1 MRGLAD
7 QKQSTSGRERLP
19 SGGSEFLGMLAGL
32 LRRPRRGERKLPL
45 IWLVRAEGAPDLVSL
60 LRRILGRGQRRRIP
74 HAVLDA
80 PAADRAARHEE
91 TRAARHDE
99 PRPARQ
105 DDGTRPARDDDET
118 GAADSSPLDDNP
130 PPGDRPAA
138 GTDLAVALR
147 TVYRQ
152 LSLEAFGGERLRFRH
167 YPLADWLL
175 HQAPGEELDAGD
187 RRRTLVRR
195 LRDRRGRHLADETTG
210 GGPEDAVATVYQFAF
225 WLVRRAIPSIV
236 FRVAI
241 SGRVPLLGQHYRW
254 FMRQQYLA
262 PRQSVTFL
270 GFAERLTAG
279 WRDGEQPDQVHK
291 LLVHAFLEDLR
302 QAYRRRFWRPG
313 SWRRT
318 AYPILLVDGVT
329 PGDAGHALVRLVN
342 DVRNETGRNDP
353 LLVLVAATAPPPEL
367 PEPYPLVDAEEA
379 YDEWADVLP
388 ETRRLRRAGAWLIV
402 LALGDP
408 SNGSEPRGGTHN
420 FTPPRPPWWSRR
432 FLPAAVCL
440 LLLAGAATWVDSRW
454 SVDCHPA
461 APLGAAVSVE
471 VVGGECVGYSDSA
484 RHVFNRDPGQE
495 RLRAVQQ
502 RIFAQNA
509 AAEQVWERSD
519 RRRPFLTLVYLG
531 TLTGNRTRTDE
542 ESYVSERE
550 ELEGM
555 ATAQYALLQESAGAD
570 GAALLRVVVANGG
583 HQMRHAGRA
592 VAMLAE
598 LARDDPTVLGVVGL
612 VDSRTSTAL
621 ALRELNRIGLPAIA
635 PTLSADDMDAN
646 SDLYLQISAP
656 NRDQVAMI
664 DEYARQVLRVD
675 EARVYYTTGENS
687 SLTEDLYVST
697 MLTGLRQR
705 FGDRLGRVEEW
716 RTGQRLTEECG
727 YPGLL
732 LFTGRWSEFDG
743 FLRALKECGADPP
756 RHLVANDSANRYM
769 ANPGLRASAPGN
781 LPVTYVS
788 KAGLAS
794 CASLRAARERRDD
807 VRGSFLTWIQADDL
821 LEPPRC
827 RDGDDTPVGER
838 VSLAYDAATMMIRAV
853 EGLAARLRH
862 ADPRQ
867 RWNPRAVNP
876 LGVHTEVLRQNAAQ
890 GFPGVAGPIQFA
902 TDSGEPVAKRISLL
916 RVTRVPDVATAPVE
930 VFHCGV
936 GATSP
941 DQRCRP
947 V

>member
-1 MRGLAD
+1 MRGLTE
-7 QKQSTSGRERLP
+7 QKQSASGRERLP
-19 SGGSEFLGMLAGL
+19 SGGSEFLGLLADL

-45 IWLVRAEGAPDLVSL
+45 IWLVRADGAPDLISL

-74 HAVLDA
+74 HAVLEA
-80 PAADRAARHEE
+80 SARS
-91 TRAARHDE
+91 
-99 PRPARQ
+99 ARQ
-105 DDGTRPARDDDET
+105 PDPVPLRSSPTARQPAHTTRDGGPTPS
-118 GAADSSPLDDNP
+118 ADSP
-130 PPGDRPAA
+130 PTAGGPTA
-138 GTDLAVALR
+138 GTDLAIALR
-147 TVYRQ
+147 QVYRQ

-175 HQAPGEELDAGD
+175 HQTPTDESDTGEH
-187 RRRTLVRR
+187 RRDLVRR
-195 LRDRRGRHLADETTG
+195 LRDRRGRRPADETTD
-210 GGPEDAVATVYQFAF
+210 GGPAGGDDAGATVYQFVF

-241 SGRVPLLGQHYRW
+241 SGRVPLLGSHYRW

-262 PRQSVTFL
+262 PRQSVSFL

-279 WRDGEQPDQVHK
+279 WRDAEQPDQVHK

-318 AYPILLVDGVT
+318 AYPILLVDGVR
-329 PGDAGHALVRLVN
+329 PGDPGHTLVRLVN

-353 LLVLVAATAPPPEL
+353 LLVLVTATAAPPEL
-367 PEPYPLVDAEEA
+367 PEAYPLVDAEEA

-408 SNGSEPRGGTHN
+408 SDGSEPRGGTHH
-420 FTPPRPPWWSRR
+420 FSPPPPPWWSRR
-432 FLPAAVCL
+432 FLPAAISL
-440 LLLAGAATWVDSRW
+440 LLLAGAVTWVDSRW

-461 APLGAAVSVE
+461 AVPGVAVSVE
-471 VVGGECVGYSDSA
+471 MVDGECVGYSDSA
-484 RHVFNRDPGQE
+484 RHVFNRDPGQD
-495 RLRAVQQ
+495 RLRAIQR
-502 RIFAQNA
+502 RIFAQNT

-531 TLTGNRTRTDE
+531 TLTGNRTRADE

-592 VAMLAE
+592 VAMLAD

-635 PTLSADDMDAN
+635 PTLSADGMDAN

-675 EARVYYTTGENS
+675 EARVYYTTGEYS
-687 SLTEDLYVST
+687 SLTEDLYVGT

-705 FGDRLGRVEEW
+705 FGDRLARAEEW
-716 RTGQRLTEECG
+716 RTGQRLTDNCG
-727 YPGLL
+727 YSGLL

-743 FLRALKECGADPP
+743 FLRALKECGANPP

-794 CASLRAARERRDD
+794 CASLHAARDRRDD
-807 VRGSFLTWIQADDL
+807 VRGGFLTWIQADGL
-821 LEPPRC
+821 LDVPRC
-827 RDGDDTPVGER
+827 RDGVNAPVGER
-838 VSLAYDAATMMIRAV
+838 VSLAYDAATMMVRAV

-876 LGVHTEVLRQNAAQ
+876 IGVHTEVLRQNAAQ
-890 GFPGVAGPIQFA
+890 GFPGVAGPIRFA
-902 TDSGEPVAKRISLL
+902 PDSGEPVAKRISLL
-916 RVTRVPDVATAPVE
+916 RVARVPDVATAPVE
-930 VFHCGV
+930 VFHCGLDGV
-936 GATSP
+936 SP